1 MKSFNQITVVGH
13 VGKDPQE
20 RTVSDGVKVCDFS
33 LAVDEGKDK
42 EPLWLGVVAW
52 RKLAEQ
58 VTTYVKKGD
67 PLLVSGKLSV
77 RTYTDKNKTERT
89 AVEVIA
95 QEIRF
100 LSSKGLATVA
110 DMAPLDQATAA
121 A

>member
-1 MKSFNQITVVGH
+1 
-13 VGKDPQE
+13 
-20 RTVSDGVKVCDFS
+20 
-33 LAVDEGKDK
+33 
-42 EPLWLGVVAW
+42 
-52 RKLAEQ
+52 
-58 VTTYVKKGD
+58 
-67 PLLVSGKLSV
+67 LSV

-110 DMAPLDQATAA
+110 DMAPPEQATAA